1 MAGDT
6 GVKYTVDLSASPDK
20 IVSDG
25 LQESTVRCMFVPTGG
40 ANSKTKRKVKEEIP
54 VTFRCKKLKLEEKVQ
69 AKNGIAIIKIK
80 PERPVGKALVT
91 VETPFGSATTHIS
104 VAPTPKQ
111 WARDMIQSLV
121 IAFVVA
127 MFIVRPL
134 FLQSFYIPS
143 GSMIPTFYENDR
155 LMGSM
160 LKYRLGDP
168 QRGDIVIF
176 KSTREAD
183 RKTYNLGVYK
193 HVSITNYI
201 KRLIAVGGDTVEIRN
216 GVTYVNGKALEE
228 PYLNKELGPPYQPDF
243 PATKVPEAHL
253 FFMGDNRYNSSD
265 SRFCPDA
272 KWHVYKKQD
281 GLCFVPRKNVVAKA
295 WVQFWPLDRIRA
307 MQHAR
312 Y

>member
-1 MAGDT
+1 LTSDSGS
-6 GVKYTVDLSASPDK
+6 KYTVDLSASPDK

-25 LQESTVRCMFVPTGG
+25 QQESTVRCMFVPSGG
-40 ANSKTKRKVKEEIP
+40 AGAKSKRKIKEEIP

-80 PERPVGKALVT
+80 PARPVGKAPVT
-91 VETPFGSATTHIS
+91 VETPFGNASTVIS

-201 KRLIAVGGDTVEIRN
+201 KRLIAVGGDTVEVRR
-216 GVTYVNGKALEE
+216 GVTFVNGKALDE
-228 PYLNKELGPPYQPDF
+228 PYLNQEHGAPYQPDF
-243 PATKVPEAHL
+243 PRVKVPKDSL
-253 FFMGDNRYNSSD
+253 FFMGDNRWNSSD

-272 KWHVYKKQD
+272 EWPYKKQD

-295 WVQFWPLDRIRA
+295 WVQFWPLDRVRA
-307 MQHAR
+307 MKHAR